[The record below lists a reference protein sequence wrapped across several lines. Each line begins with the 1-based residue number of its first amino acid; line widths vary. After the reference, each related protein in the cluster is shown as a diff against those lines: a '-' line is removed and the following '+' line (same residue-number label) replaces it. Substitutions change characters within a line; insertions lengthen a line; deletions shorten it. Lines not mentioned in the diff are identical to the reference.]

1 LGCRGKETVKLAVGL
16 LDAHKF
22 ERATMR
28 LLCAL
33 YERWC
38 ELSALTKFKLT
49 VMGIGLLIGLPTSA
63 MGLVWHEMRVA
74 LQVSN
79 CSDDLTKPMLDA
91 LLQADGDAVLRAT
104 GAQKIEQSR
113 ECAAGALQ
121 HPKGTVAFLLDEHR
135 RLANAAH

>member
-1 LGCRGKETVKLAVGL
+1 
-16 LDAHKF
+16 
-22 ERATMR
+22 MR
-28 LLCAL
+28 LLGAL
-33 YERWC
+33 YERWS

-49 VMGIGLLIGLPTSA
+49 VAGVGLLIGLPTSA

-91 LLQADGDAVLRAT
+91 LLQADEDVILRAT
-104 GAQKIEQSR
+104 SVQKIEQSR
-113 ECAAGALQ
+113 ECAAGALR

-135 RLANAAH
+135 RLADAAH